1 VTSEQ
6 KDDAAKARWFT
17 PGKILA
23 TTGAIVGLTA
33 AVVGLVF
40 GFDPGLRPCLGNSQ
54 ASIKTTI
61 VPHVR
66 NRDFLLRHGTS
77 RSDAENEPN
86 YLGAEVRYTIQAD
99 SLRGHDLPIKYSL
112 FYVGKDGTLGA
123 IAANEDRV
131 SALEFRPETFSDQG
145 GDDFLVPVPQPR
157 RHYRILIELFRD
169 EHTVNRIDLTES
181 EIFSG

>member
-1 VTSEQ
+1 MTSAK

-33 AVVGLVF
+33 AVVGLAF

-54 ASIKTTI
+54 ASIKSTI

-77 RSDAENEPN
+77 RSDAQNEPN

-99 SLRGHDLPIKYSL
+99 SLRGHDLPIKSSL

-131 SALEFRPETFSDQG
+131 WRWSSAPRPVQTRAATTSWCRSHSQG
-145 GDDFLVPVPQPR
+145 AT
-157 RHYRILIELFRD
+157 IESLLSCSATSTQQT
-169 EHTVNRIDLTES
+169 ELT
-181 EIFSG
+181 